1 MSINVFSTRIQR
13 YNDLNGS
20 ENKNRKGKQQCHM
33 ILSAVHMVYRL
44 VNSTYNVRELSLRLT
59 RLLCQFIKAQSARVF
74 ILDPDQKKIVMVAI
88 FDNQIN
94 ILLDKK
100 KDLQKISRKE
110 LRVTEGY
117 PLIESHLLGLPLVA
131 DDTVGAIFVK
141 RARKE
146 EAFKDYDREILSVF
160 AEQSVTAIKNL
171 QLHEQQ
177 QRTILSSIKLVGGL
191 LEKTALRSHHVS
203 VYYNIA
209 RSLAE
214 KMHMS
219 QLGMENL
226 YYASVLRDI
235 GALNVPYELLSK
247 NSQLTPQEFQIIRD
261 MPSKAAE
268 LIKPVEF
275 LKPVLPLILYHHEK
289 YDGTGYPL
297 GLKKEQIPLG
307 ARIMAVVDAFEAMIG
322 GRPYKGPLSIGEAVE
337 ELKQNSGSQFD
348 PKIIK
353 VFCQLYSQKMFKK
366 NLNIMKHMGKSPIGK

>member
-1 MSINVFSTRIQR
+1 MK
-13 YNDLNGS
+13 GS
-20 ENKNRKGKQQCHM
+20 GTKNKSSARNIKQQCHM

-59 RLLCQFIKAQSARVF
+59 RLLCQFIKAHSARVF
-74 ILDPDQKKIVMVAI
+74 ILDPEQKRIVMVAI
-88 FDNQIN
+88 FNNQIN

-100 KDLQKISRKE
+100 KDLEKISRKE

-117 PLIESHLLGLPLVA
+117 PIIEPRLLGLPLVA
-131 DDTVGAIFVK
+131 DDIVGAIFVK
-141 RARKE
+141 RTNNDE
-146 EAFKDYDREILSVF
+146 VFSDHDREILSVF

-177 QRTILSSIKLVGGL
+177 QRTILSSIKLVGVL
-191 LEKTALRSHHVS
+191 LEKTGLHSHHVS

-219 QLGMENL
+219 QSGMENL

-247 NSQLTPQEFQIIRD
+247 TSQLTPQEFKVIRD
-261 MPSKAAE
+261 MPSKAAA
-268 LIKPVEF
+268 LIR
-275 LKPVLPLILYHHEK
+275 PLILYHHEK

-307 ARIMAVVDAFEAMIG
+307 ARIMAVVDAFEAMIS
-322 GRPYKGPLSIGEAVE
+322 GRPYKEPLSISEALE

-348 PKIIK
+348 PKIVK
-353 VFCQLYSQKMFKK
+353 VFCQLYNQKGFKK
-366 NLNIMKHMGKSPIGK
+366 NLIMMKRIGEKTDH